1 MKMEMID
8 INSAKLAYKIFG
20 SGKIDI
26 VIETA
31 LNSCSAEWWHLAEK
45 LANKYTILVYER
57 AGYGLSFESKLKRS
71 PKNISN
77 ELFQILKKLSTTE
90 KIVLI
95 GHSQGGLYVQQ
106 FARLYPQF
114 VKGLVLIDPLS
125 ANDND
130 FKVRLSPEEY
140 KKSGVDKLQTLKI
153 AVILTRLELGFF
165 FRPLLKKAPPFY
177 YYNDFS
183 KEATKYILTSLT
195 TSKQYRTAIEEY
207 LVSHQNE
214 EIKDLKVK
222 GDFPDIPLILITHNS
237 KIVVDEIMYYGG
249 TTKEEAEKVEMIW
262 QNLMKE
268 CLEFSS
274 KSRYIQAQRSSHY
287 IHLTEFE
294 IIESALDEMLGS

>member
-20 SGKIDI
+20 RGKIDV

-45 LANKYTILVYER
+45 LANKHTVLVYER
-57 AGYGLSFESKLKRS
+57 AGYGLSFESNLKRS
-71 PKNISN
+71 PKNISD
-77 ELFQILKKLSTTE
+77 ELFQILEELNSTE
-90 KIVLI
+90 KIILI

-125 ANDND
+125 ANDNN
-130 FKVRLSPEEY
+130 FKALLSPEEY
-140 KKSGVDKLQTLKI
+140 KKSGVDKLQSLKI
-153 AVILTRLELGFF
+153 AFILTKLKLGFF
-165 FRPLLKKAPPFY
+165 FIPLLKKAPPFY
-177 YYNDFS
+177 YYHDFS
-183 KEATKYILTSLT
+183 KDATKYILNSLT
-195 TSKQYRTAIEEY
+195 ASKQYKTAIEEY
-207 LVSHQNE
+207 IVSHQEE

-222 GDFPDIPLILITHNS
+222 GDFPDIPLTLITHSS
-237 KIVVDEIMYYGG
+237 KIEVDEIIYYGG
-249 TTKEEAEKVEMIW
+249 ATKEEAEIVEMIW

-268 CLEFSS
+268 YLGFSS
-274 KSRYIQAQRSSHY
+274 KSKYIQAQRSSHY

-294 IIESALDEMLGS
+294 IIESALDEMLS